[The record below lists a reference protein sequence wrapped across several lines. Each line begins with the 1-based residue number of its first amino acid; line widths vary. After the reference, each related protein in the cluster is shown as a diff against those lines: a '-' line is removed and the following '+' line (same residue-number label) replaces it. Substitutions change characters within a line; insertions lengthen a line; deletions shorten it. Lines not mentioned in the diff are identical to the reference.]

1 MGAYTAERPK
11 CMLELNGRP
20 LLAYALDALRGAGC
34 ADVAVVTGHCAS
46 GIHAPGCALV
56 HNADY
61 ARNNVLHSLM
71 YARAYLRSDVLV
83 TYSDIFV
90 EPDVHRRLAA
100 TPGDIVLAV
109 DRDWSAYYAGR
120 DGHPVAEAEKVFVE
134 PFADGMTGRVRAI
147 GKKLDIA
154 MRAPSL
160 VGEFLGLWKMT
171 ASGAERFIERFE
183 SLDERLAPLS
193 PFHEAA
199 QWRRAYVTDLFTD
212 LIETG
217 ADVRCLLIERGWAE
231 FDLVEDYERLPSI
244 IQQQRLTSL
253 S

>member
-1 MGAYTAERPK
+1 MGPYTAERPK

-20 LLAYALDALRGAGC
+20 LLAYALDALRAAGC
-34 ADVAVVTGHCAS
+34 DDVAVVTGHCAS

-56 HNADY
+56 HNDEF

-90 EPDVHRRLAA
+90 EPDVHQRLAG
-100 TPGDIVLAV
+100 TPGEIVLAV

-120 DGHPVAEAEKVFVE
+120 DGHPVAEAEKAFVE
-134 PFADGMTGRVRAI
+134 PSTDGMTGRVRAI
-147 GKKLDIA
+147 GKKLDLA
-154 MRAPSL
+154 TRGACL
-160 VGEFLGLWKMT
+160 AGEFLGLWKMT
-171 ASGAERFIERFE
+171 AAGAERFVARFE
-183 SLDERLAPLS
+183 SLDERLAPAS
-193 PFHEAA
+193 PFHEATE
-199 QWRRAYVTDLFTD
+199 WRRAYVTDLLAD

-217 ADVRCLLIERGWAE
+217 ADVRCLLIDRGWAE
-231 FDLVEDYERLPSI
+231 FDLVDDYERLPSI